1 MITWYLLDS
10 YYTSSGYHDSCS
22 LFGSAGG
29 QRAFGLGT
37 GAGFLGGAMASAGAM
52 SVYHRY
58 QGPDSIG
65 KIIH

>member
-1 MITWYLLDS
+1 MFIYLLDS
-10 YYTSSGYHDSCS
+10 YYSRSGYHDSCS

-29 QRAFGLGT
+29 GHSAFGLGT

-58 QGPDSIG
+58 QG
-65 KIIH
+65 HN